1 MRWIVECEV
10 CETQE
15 IVANPAAAL
24 SPHWVSG
31 ALCPGSAKP
40 GLLVG
45 PASEDALASQ

>member
-10 CETQE
+10 CEAQE
-15 IVANPAAAL
+15 IVADPATAL

-31 ALCPGSAKP
+31 ALCPGSLKP

-45 PASEDALASQ
+45 PASEDALG

>member
-10 CETQE
+10 CEVQE
-15 IVANPAAAL
+15 IVADPAAVL
-24 SPHWVSG
+24 SPHWISG

-45 PASEDALASQ
+45 PASEDALG